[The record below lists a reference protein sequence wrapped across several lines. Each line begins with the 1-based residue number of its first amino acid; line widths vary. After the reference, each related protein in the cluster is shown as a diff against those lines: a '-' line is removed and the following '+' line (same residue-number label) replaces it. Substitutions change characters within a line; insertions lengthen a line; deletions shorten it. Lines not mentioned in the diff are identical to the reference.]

1 MAFPAEPPSPP
12 GAPAPGPGP
21 QPFHLAADDGVELVG
36 ESLAPAGPPRAHVLL
51 VHGFAEH
58 SRRYDVLAGELAGA
72 GVAVH
77 RFDLRGHGE
86 SGGRRGHV
94 ERFADYRGDLER
106 VAAAVL
112 PAKAGDGPPAVLL
125 GHSLGG
131 LIALDAVLARPGC
144 FRGLALSSP
153 FLAPAFRLPP
163 FARTFAGAAA
173 RLAPGADFEAGI
185 DPEGLSR
192 DPEVVRRYREDPLVL
207 RRLTAAWLRA
217 VLDAQEAIL
226 ERAGE
231 LRLPVLLLL
240 GDADPI
246 ADPGRGRE
254 LFERLGSPEK
264 RLRVYPGFRHEV
276 FNELGRERVV
286 ADLFQWLEEVA
297 LSPPAPPSTAQ

>member
-1 MAFPAEPPSPP
+1 M
-12 GAPAPGPGP
+12 
-21 QPFHLAADDGVELVG
+21 G
-36 ESLAPAGPPRAHVLL
+36 ESRLPASPPRAHVLL

-58 SRRYDVLAGELAGA
+58 RRRYDVLAGELAGA
-72 GVAVH
+72 GFAVH

-112 PAKAGDGPPAVLL
+112 PASAGDGPPAVLL

-131 LIALDAVLARPGC
+131 LVALDAVLARPGR

-163 FARTFAGAAA
+163 FVRAFAGAAA
-173 RLAPGADFEAGI
+173 RLAPDAEFEAGI

-207 RRLTAAWLRA
+207 HRLTAAWLRA
-217 VLDAQEAIL
+217 VLDAQARVL
-226 ERAGE
+226 ERAGDV
-231 LRLPVLLLL
+231 RLPLLLLL
-240 GDADPI
+240 GEADPI
-246 ADPGRGRE
+246 ADPARGRE

-264 RLRVYPGFRHEV
+264 RLEVYPGYRHEV
-276 FNELGRERVV
+276 FNEVGRERVV
-286 ADLFQWLEEVA
+286 A
-297 LSPPAPPSTAQ
+297 

>member
-1 MAFPAEPPSPP
+1 MAAPEAPRPPLEPPA
-12 GAPAPGPGP
+12 GAPPAPFRATAG
-21 QPFHLAADDGVELVG
+21 DGVELAG
-36 ESLAPAGPPRAHVLL
+36 ESLAPPGTPRAHLLL

-58 SRRYDVLAGELAGA
+58 YRRYDLLAGELAAA

-94 ERFADYRGDLER
+94 AGFEEYRDDLER

-112 PAKAGDGPPAVLL
+112 PAHAAGGPPAVLL

-131 LIALDAVLARPGC
+131 LIALDAVLARPGR

-153 FLAPAFRLPP
+153 FLSPAFRLPP
-163 FARTFAGAAA
+163 FVRAFAAA
-173 RLAPGADFEAGI
+173 AAVLVPDADFAAGI

-217 VLDAQEAIL
+217 VLGAQEAVQ

-231 LRLPVLLLL
+231 VRLPVLLLL
-240 GDADPI
+240 GDADPV

-254 LFERLGSPEK
+254 LFERLGSLEK
-264 RLRVYPGFRHEV
+264 RLEVYRGFRHEV

-286 ADLFQWLEEVA
+286 ADLLEWLGRLLEPDSA
-297 LSPPAPPSTAQ
+297 RR

>member
-1 MAFPAEPPSPP
+1 MT
-12 GAPAPGPGP
+12 GADAPR
-21 QPFHLAADDGVELVG
+21 PFRVATEDGLELAG
-36 ESLAPAGPPRAHVLL
+36 ESRFPRTASPRAHVLV

-58 SRRYDVLAGELAGA
+58 RGRYAVLAAELAAA
-72 GVAVH
+72 GFAVH

-94 ERFADYRGDLER
+94 DRFAEYREDLDR
-106 VAAAVL
+106 VVEAVL
-112 PAKAGDGPPAVLL
+112 PGAGAADPPAFLL

-131 LIALDAVLARPGC
+131 LIALDAILGRPEP

-163 FARTFAGAAA
+163 FARAFAGAAA
-173 RLAPGADFEAGI
+173 LLAPAADFAAGL

-207 RRLTAAWLRA
+207 RRLTAAWLGA
-217 VLDAQEAIL
+217 VLDAQAAVL

-240 GDADPI
+240 GSADPI
-246 ADPGRGRE
+246 ADPARGRA
-254 LFERLGSPEK
+254 LFERLGGNPAN
-264 RLRVYPGFRHEV
+264 RLEVYEGFSHEV

-286 ADLFQWLEEVA
+286 ADLLEWLGGGPVTPASVA
-297 LSPPAPPSTAQ
+297 P

>member
-1 MAFPAEPPSPP
+1 MTGADAPRPFRVATEDGLELAGESHLP
-12 GAPAPGPGP
+12 APARPT
-21 QPFHLAADDGVELVG
+21 
-36 ESLAPAGPPRAHVLL
+36 PAPPRANLLL

-58 SRRYDVLAGELAGA
+58 RKRYRGLAAELAGA
-72 GVAVH
+72 GYAVH
-77 RFDLRGHGE
+77 LFDLRGHGE

-94 ERFADYRGDLER
+94 ERFADYRGDLAR

-112 PAKAGDGPPAVLL
+112 PAPDEAGAGPPAVLL

-131 LIALDAVLARPGC
+131 LIALDAVLRRPEP

-153 FLAPAFRLPP
+153 FLASAFRLPP
-163 FARTFAGAAA
+163 FVRAVAGATA
-173 RLAPGADFEAGI
+173 RLLPEADFPAAL

-207 RRLTAAWLRA
+207 RRLTAAWLGA
-217 VLDAQEAIL
+217 VLDAQAEVF

-240 GDADPI
+240 GGADPV
-246 ADPGRGRE
+246 ADPARGRA
-254 LFERLGSPEK
+254 LFERLAANPAN
-264 RLRVYPGFRHEV
+264 RLEVYEGFSHEV

-286 ADLFQWLEEVA
+286 ADLLEWLGGGPVTPASVA
-297 LSPPAPPSTAQ
+297 P